1 MQAITNLKLP
11 IGLVSVIVAQAM
23 GLAVWINTLQGG
35 LSSAQATAEAAQAE
49 VARLEEVLQQ
59 TQIDMAILRETQRD
73 IDAAHASFGD
83 AFDEVWAAVRSG
95 VAIGPDPAPD
105 EVKRKYGY

>member
-1 MQAITNLKLP
+1 MNAILGGKLP
-11 IGLVSVIVAQAM
+11 IGLVIAIVGQAM
-23 GLAVWINTLQGG
+23 GLAVWINTLQ
-35 LSSAQATAEAAQAE
+35 SSVATAQDIAEAAQAE
-49 VARLEEVLQQ
+49 ATRLEEVLQQ

-73 IDAAHASFGD
+73 IDAAHAGFGD
-83 AFDEVWAAVRSG
+83 AFDEVWEAVRSG